1 MNTTEP
7 CGSGLAREGVIK
19 FTPSIDYFH
28 LTVILPPPN
37 RHPWHLS
44 CNSRTRLGRLEMAQ
58 PYEERNSA
66 VKTRRQQE
74 DQRRMEFR
82 RAIEDRSE
90 RRQLLAEIGEF
101 PDDLELN
108 YWQAAPATSRR
119 NAQPAR

>member
-1 MNTTEP
+1 
-7 CGSGLAREGVIK
+7 
-19 FTPSIDYFH
+19 
-28 LTVILPPPN
+28 
-37 RHPWHLS
+37 
-44 CNSRTRLGRLEMAQ
+44 MAQ

-108 YWQAAPATSRR
+108 YWQAVPATSRR

>member
-1 MNTTEP
+1 
-7 CGSGLAREGVIK
+7 
-19 FTPSIDYFH
+19 
-28 LTVILPPPN
+28 
-37 RHPWHLS
+37 
-44 CNSRTRLGRLEMAQ
+44 MAQ

-74 DQRRMEFR
+74 DQRRMVFR
-82 RAIEDRSE
+82 RAIEDRCE

-108 YWQAAPATSRR
+108 YWQAAPVASRR